1 MASNITQIILAVISS
16 SLVTTLLTRRLNKVD
31 ERERIEQE
39 IVSNFQSEISANFT
53 FLPPNQVEGN
63 TQMKAAI
70 KELRGV
76 LLELN
81 MQDYFVELFEYTKSL
96 DKMKMTDEEY
106 LDSYKLFYSEYNIVK
121 NHCKKKKGMPKIRR
135 FSSEMLTLQFLS
147 ISFVCALISILG
159 FAFIQNSL
167 NAAIIKIGI
176 GLVFGL
182 SIGTLIASVV
192 CALFV
197 IYLVFVKM
205 KEDFSEYFFQKNKN
219 KRYKEVKLSKED

>member
-1 MASNITQIILAVISS
+1 MESNITQIILAVISS
-16 SLVTTLLTRRLNKVD
+16 SIVTTLLTRRLNKVD
-31 ERERIEQE
+31 EREKIEQE
-39 IVSNFQSEISANFT
+39 ILSNFQREISANFT
-53 FLPPNQVEGN
+53 FLPPNQVEVN

-106 LDSYKLFYSEYNIVK
+106 IDSYKLFYSEYNIVK

-135 FSSEMLTLQFLS
+135 FSSEKLTLQILS
-147 ISFVCALISILG
+147 ISAACALTSILG

-167 NAAIIKIGI
+167 SAAIINIGI
-176 GLVFGL
+176 SLIFGL
-182 SIGTLIASVV
+182 SIGTLIASIVS
-192 CALFV
+192 ALFV
-197 IYLVFVKM
+197 IYLVYIKM
-205 KEDFSEYFFQKNKN
+205 KEDFSEYFFQKNKS
-219 KRYKEVKLSKED
+219 KRNKEVKIEET